1 MTERQRSANR
11 VERSTRGRFPLSGR
25 ERRVAGRGAVSR
37 QRGMFCLGCGS
48 ARLCAR
54 EMCRACYNA
63 HYRSQTYFSGFRE
76 EVLDRDGW
84 RCRVC
89 GEPTNVVHHR
99 RPGKN
104 HPRYLIS
111 LCPAHHAVV
120 TRLLLLD
127 HPLPPLL
134 FLLWREQ
141 HPDAP
146 EQRLLPLPT
155 GDSQSGAGDGNG
167 ARFTFTPDPVWRE
180 SPEAAFSPLAAR
192 RVAG

>member
-1 MTERQRSANR
+1 
-11 VERSTRGRFPLSGR
+11 
-25 ERRVAGRGAVSR
+25 
-37 QRGMFCLGCGS
+37 MFCFGCGS
-48 ARLCAR
+48 TGLCAR
-54 EMCRACYNA
+54 GLCRACYNGY
-63 HYRSQTYFSGFRE
+63 YRSQLYFSGFRE

-89 GEPTNVVHHR
+89 SLPTNVVHHR

-127 HPLPPLL
+127 HALPQLL

-141 HPDAP
+141 HPAAP
-146 EQRLLPLPT
+146 EQLLLPRPEKPT
-155 GDSQSGAGDGNG
+155 NAEG
-167 ARFTFTPDPVWRE
+167 FPPVCQQLC
-180 SPEAAFSPLAAR
+180 A
-192 RVAG
+192 VA

>member
-1 MTERQRSANR
+1 MLKDRQLSSSRAGKPL
-11 VERSTRGRFPLSGR
+11 RGRFHVVGR
-25 ERRVAGRGAVSR
+25 RQCKKWTGAVNG
-37 QRGMFCLGCGS
+37 QRRMFCFGCGS
-48 ARLCAR
+48 TGLCAR
-54 EMCRACYNA
+54 GLCRACYNGY
-63 HYRSQTYFSGFRE
+63 YRSQLYFSGFRE

-89 GEPTNVVHHR
+89 SLPTNVVHHR

-127 HPLPPLL
+127 HALPQLL

-141 HPDAP
+141 HPAAP
-146 EQRLLPLPT
+146 EQLLLPRPEKPT
-155 GDSQSGAGDGNG
+155 NAEG
-167 ARFTFTPDPVWRE
+167 FPPVCQQLC
-180 SPEAAFSPLAAR
+180 A
-192 RVAG
+192 VA